1 MSVWATVNNN
11 RANREIK
18 RHRNKMRNPKS
29 IAFVIPRSS
38 YIATKIG
45 FCSFTR
51 EQKTKKKFLFS
62 IKKRQMFLNQCQQC
76 GPTYRQHG
84 CVNVNC
90 EVRHFNFFSLVFSW
104 YHWFIHMD
112 SLCTLTHSHPASIEQ
127 HQVSILDLLFIFS
140 FLPNRV
146 FDTKEFSFVSKL
158 FRCAHTS
165 SSLRFTF

>member
-1 MSVWATVNNN
+1 MSVWATVDNN

-62 IKKRQMFLNQCQQC
+62 IKKDKCFWINANNVA
-76 GPTYRQHG
+76 QHI
-84 CVNVNC
+84 VSMNVWMWT
-90 EVRHFNFFSLVFSW
+90 VKWDISIFF
-104 YHWFIHMD
+104 
-112 SLCTLTHSHPASIEQ
+112 
-127 HQVSILDLLFIFS
+127 LLFF
-140 FLPNRV
+140 P
-146 FDTKEFSFVSKL
+146 DTIDLFTWIHFVHL
-158 FRCAHTS
+158 HIHTLRAS
-165 SSLRFTF
+165 SSIKCIYFRFIVHFFVVAESCFRYKRI